1 MKIEKFISLNF
12 NTYMYMWHSLFK
24 DIRKY
29 KKMIFEDDFKMM
41 K

>member
-12 NTYMYMWHSLFK
+12 NTHMYMWQLLFK